1 MARNLEHGAKCSR
14 QGPALIYHGRSKACR
29 TVVILAVS
37 LALSGCFSTRKQSL
51 YTASVNN
58 PVHAERHPISVRT
71 GAVELKIEVLRH
83 MAALGSSQRMK
94 VSSFARKYKSI
105 GAGPLSILVPRGAI
119 NEMAASNVVDDVSQM
134 MIALGIPAA
143 AINITDYQ
151 ADPGMRNPP
160 LVLKYQRYYASP
172 SACGN
177 WPGNIAAD
185 FENKPYPNFAC
196 ANQNNLAA
204 MVANPRDLIAPR
216 TMTPVDIRRRMV
228 VYDKYIKGEVTSA
241 KRSSDEKSTVS
252 NVGSN

>member
-1 MARNLEHGAKCSR
+1 MVRELEYEAKCNR
-14 QGPALIYHGRSKACR
+14 QGFALTRSGRVKVCR
-29 TVVILAVS
+29 SLVILAVS
-37 LALSGCFSTRKQSL
+37 LALSGCFSTRKQGL
-51 YTASVNN
+51 YTSSVNN
-58 PVHAERHPISVRT
+58 PVHSKRHPIAVRT

-83 MAALGSSQRMK
+83 MAALGASQRMK

-105 GAGPLSILVPRGAI
+105 GAGPLSISVPRGAI
-119 NEMAASNVVDDVSQM
+119 NEIAASNVVDDVSRM
-134 MIALGIPAA
+134 LRTMGIPPVAM
-143 AINITDYQ
+143 NITDYR

-177 WPGNIAAD
+177 WPGNLAAD

-196 ANQNNLAA
+196 AQQNNLAV

-216 TMTPVDIRRRMV
+216 SMTPVDIRRRMT
-228 VYDKYIKGEVTSA
+228 VYDKYIKGDVTSA
-241 KRSSDEKSTVS
+241 KRSSDEKSTVA

>member
-1 MARNLEHGAKCSR
+1 MKRNLEYGAKSER
-14 QGPALIYHGRSKACR
+14 RDEALISNAPARIGRAA
-29 TVVILAVS
+29 VILAVS

-58 PVHAERHPISVRT
+58 PVHSERHPISVRT
-71 GAVELKIEVLRH
+71 GTVELKIEVLRH
-83 MAALGSSQRMK
+83 MARLGRGQRMK
-94 VSSFARKYKSI
+94 VSSFAEKYKSI
-105 GAGPLSILVPRGAI
+105 GAGPLSISVPRGAI

-134 MIALGIPAA
+134 MLALGIPAGA
-143 AINITDYQ
+143 VNITDYP

-160 LVLKYQRYYASP
+160 LILKYQRYYASP

-177 WPGNIAAD
+177 WPGNLAAD

-216 TMTPVDIRRRMV
+216 TMTPVDSRRRMV

-241 KRSSDEKSTVS
+241 KRSSDEKSTVA